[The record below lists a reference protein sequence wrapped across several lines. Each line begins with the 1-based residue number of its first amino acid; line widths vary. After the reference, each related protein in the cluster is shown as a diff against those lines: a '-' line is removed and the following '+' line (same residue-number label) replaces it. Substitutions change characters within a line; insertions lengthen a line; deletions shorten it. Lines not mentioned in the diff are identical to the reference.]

1 MTRKKVKLAFI
12 TNDSARKATFKKRKK
27 GLMKKVNE
35 LSTLCGIDACAI
47 IYSPY
52 EAQPEVWPNNIGVQR
67 VLTQFKRMP
76 EMEQSK
82 KMVNQESFIR
92 QRITKANDQLKKQ
105 IKENREKEMTEVMYQ
120 CLTGKGSIANLIL
133 PDLNDLGGMVD
144 QTLKDICRRIESL
157 KKAVPGKA
165 VAAPPPSQPPRRR
178 STVVGT
184 SSSTANEMMTR
195 GLGTS
200 SSAANEMMTR
210 GLGTSSSAAN
220 DMMTR
225 GLGTSSSAAND
236 MMTRGLGTSSNAA
249 NEMMTRGLGTSS
261 SAANEMMTRG
271 LTMHA
276 LEKRP
281 MVDHNLNAMDGM
293 QKTQWFTDWM
303 NNPSEHNLGLAPGYD
318 MTSFADNQNP
328 IWPNTYFP

>member
-12 TNDSARKATFKKRKK
+12 MNDSARKATFKKRKK

-67 VLTQFKRMP
+67 VLAQFKRMP

-92 QRITKANDQLKKQ
+92 QRITKANEHLKKQ

-133 PDLNDLGGMVD
+133 PDLNDLGGLVD
-144 QTLKDICRRIESL
+144 QTIKDIGRRIESL
-157 KKAVPGKA
+157 KKATVTKGL
-165 VAAPPPSQPPRRR
+165 VAPPPPLPPRPQV
-178 STVVGT
+178 TVGGSGSNT
-184 SSSTANEMMTR
+184 T
-195 GLGTS
+195 
-200 SSAANEMMTR
+200 
-210 GLGTSSSAAN
+210 N

-225 GLGTSSSAAND
+225 GLV
-236 MMTRGLGTSSNAA
+236 
-249 NEMMTRGLGTSS
+249 
-261 SAANEMMTRG
+261 
-271 LTMHA
+271 MHT

-281 MVDHNLNAMDGM
+281 MVDNMSAMGGM
-293 QKTQWFTDWM
+293 QRTQWFTDWM
-303 NNPSEHNLGLAPGYD
+303 NNPSEQNLGLGPGYE
-318 MTSFADNQNP
+318 MPQFVDNTNLV
-328 IWPNTYFP
+328 WPNHFFP